1 MKKRWMKPSRWVE
14 GLLPATVLMLL
25 PGLANAQGGSGHP
38 DPAVGAAQI
47 EVSAVTDNSGYNVGE
62 TVRFRANLRNTSPA
76 PAPPLTLS
84 VSIRY
89 AGESSETLAAVA
101 VYKNIRVGGKESVA
115 LDYRDLWPVPEGA
128 KRGLYEV
135 DVTLGSASS
144 EVVRRRGAATF
155 AVYWKRVRLQA
166 FELDKAFYTSGD
178 PVRARVRVQNLT
190 RRPVSGLRIEF
201 SDRHWPWIVGRSGVV
216 TTPEGAR
223 TKVLEGSL
231 KLAANRGKELPWQ
244 ETLTAPEVTEPRFYQ
259 FVVVAWDGSRQEI
272 YDLLFSRQIIVRPA
286 NQRAPLPYHLSYM
299 RQQGRRFDFEKA
311 RNFYAPEQVS
321 DAIEISR
328 EHTMVRPG
336 DTVELKARIKNPSSE
351 RWSNLKLETEIVSP
365 EGERLRDLLLRW
377 GLELT
382 PGEATPVHGAI
393 WEIPTDAVAGL
404 YRLRVYLRTVEGV
417 RVAFSELEIAV
428 NPLPKSILIFCAHE
442 DDEGAHRGTIRAA
455 VENGIPIRFVYFTS
469 GDAGSCDRYYSRSCG
484 PNEAREFGY
493 IRMDETRKA
502 LAYLGVPAKDIHFL
516 GLPDG
521 GSGEIWYNHVERT
534 DSYLSVLMA
543 TDHSPYEGLHRPNL
557 PYARKAVVEEVKK
570 FILQYRPEA
579 IYAGHPDERHVDHRT
594 NNWFVVKAL
603 QELRREGALWPE
615 LKLMVDQVYGT
626 RGENQAPYK
635 YRSHVLYVSGEVA
648 ARGQEALWHYQSQGG
663 NRAEGRRETFG
674 ELRRREVHREM
685 LDWQDHEGW
694 NE

>member
-1 MKKRWMKPSRWVE
+1 MKKRRMKTSKWVA
-14 GLLPATVLMLL
+14 GLLPAALLFLL
-25 PGLANAQGGSGHP
+25 PAGTNAQG
-38 DPAVGAAQI
+38 DPRQADPVAAAAGLEI
-47 EVSAVTDNSGYNVGE
+47 SAVIDNSGYNVGE
-62 TVRFRANLRNTSPA
+62 TVRFRANLRNTSSDA
-76 PAPPLTLS
+76 TPPLTLK

-89 AGESSETLAAVA
+89 AGDSSPVLNIAA
-101 VYKNIRVGGKESVA
+101 YKNIRVGGKESVD
-115 LDYRDLWPVPEGA
+115 LDYRDLWPVPEAA

-135 DVTLGSASS
+135 DVTLEDASS
-144 EVVRRRGAATF
+144 EVVRRRGAASF
-155 AVYWKRVRLQA
+155 AVYRKRVRLEA
-166 FELDKAFYTSGD
+166 FELDRAFYTSGD
-178 PVRARVRVQNLT
+178 PVRARVRVENLT

-216 TTPEGAR
+216 TRPEGAR
-223 TKVLEGSL
+223 TKVLEESL
-231 KLAANRGKELPWQ
+231 RLAAKRGKDLGWE

-259 FVVVAWDGSRQEI
+259 FVVVAWNDSREEM

-299 RQQGRRFDFEKA
+299 RQPGRRFDFEKA
-311 RNFYAPEQVS
+311 RNFYPPEQVS
-321 DAIEISR
+321 AAIEISR

-336 DTVELKARIKNPSSE
+336 DTVELKARLRNTTSE
-351 RWSNLKLETEIVSP
+351 RWSKLNLETEIVSP

-377 GLELT
+377 ALELK
-382 PGEATPVHGAI
+382 PGEAVPVQSSI
-393 WEIPTDAVAGL
+393 WKIPEDAVAGL

-417 RVAFSELEIAV
+417 RVASSELEIAV

-455 VENGIPIRFVYFTS
+455 VENDIPIHFVYFTS

-502 LAYLGVPAKDIHFL
+502 MAHLGVPAKDIHFL

-521 GSGEIWYNHVERT
+521 GSGEIWYNHLSAA
-534 DSYLSVLMA
+534 DPYLSVLMA
-543 TDHSPYEGLHRPNL
+543 TDHAPYEGLHRPNL
-557 PYARKAVVEEVKK
+557 PYARKAVVEEAKK
-570 FILQYRPEA
+570 FILRYRPEA

-603 QELRREGALWPE
+603 QELRREGSLWPE
-615 LKLMVDQVYGT
+615 LKLLVDQVYGA
-626 RGENQAPYK
+626 RGENPAPYK
-635 YRSHVLYVSGEVA
+635 YERELLYVSGEAA
-648 ARGQEALWHYQSQGG
+648 ARGQEAFWHYQSQGG
-663 NRAEGRRETFG
+663 NRAEGRRRTFT
-674 ELRRREVHREM
+674 ELRRREVHRRV